1 MSLEFISV
9 RPSSNLSDMCSAAPR
24 GTKYLFSR
32 FVRVSNLFDK
42 RHMSFLPLFYWWT
55 VSLHITCRFFWS
67 VTFRQFVLTRV
78 SNSRDERSHHFVL
91 RAWSRNRCY
100 TFPWILFS
108 FYGSCHSLKVN
119 ERENLR
125 DVCLLTNLMISCEAV
140 NFHLRASRTKAEIIE
155 DSASIGLPIIP
166 QVRCSE
172 GQK

>member
-42 RHMSFLPLFYWWT
+42 RHMSFLPLFYWWA
-55 VSLHITCRFFWS
+55 VFLHITCRFFWS

-91 RAWSRNRCY
+91 RARSRNRCY
-100 TFPWILFS
+100 TFSRILFLS
-108 FYGSCHSLKVN
+108 MGRACNGFKVN

-140 NFHLRASRTKAEIIE
+140 NFHLWASRTKAEIIE

-166 QVRCSE
+166 
-172 GQK
+172 